1 MIALFGQSEKRTTM
15 RNSQLSRI
23 ARSGSI
29 CASGLGGRMRLLAA
43 ICAAALLSGCSSGY
57 SKFYQPV
64 DYTGQTIVPEPV
76 MGATPSVQVS
86 TGDPLKDVL
95 IAFRDG
101 YSPLGQASFNGP
113 QEGARGAV
121 GQAKKVGATRIIMSA
136 EYASTISGTLPITTP
151 TTTTTYSNGTAQIFG
166 YGGSASGTYSGT
178 TTTYGSQTNYV
189 PYSVDRYDQSAIF
202 LAPIPRKGYGLRVRP
217 LDLDEARRYGTNRGL
232 VVVAIRTGSPGFL
245 SDILPGDVIL
255 QVNGR
260 PVYDLASYNAAMPWG
275 QALDLEIRRDGVV
288 IRKSLQIRPTGEW
301 PTG

>member
-1 MIALFGQSEKRTTM
+1 ME
-15 RNSQLSRI
+15 
-23 ARSGSI
+23 SI
-29 CASGLGGRMRLLAA
+29 CDRGRDLTFSAA
-43 ICAAALLSGCSSGY
+43 YC
-57 SKFYQPV
+57 
-64 DYTGQTIVPEPV
+64 
-76 MGATPSVQVS
+76 
-86 TGDPLKDVL
+86 
-95 IAFRDG
+95 
-101 YSPLGQASFNGP
+101 
-113 QEGARGAV
+113 GARRVARV
-121 GQAKKVGATRIIMSA
+121 RSAAFNTARNLSSAFLPMMRSPAKFMRATSMNRTRKTRSFPK
-136 EYASTISGTLPITTP
+136 E
-151 TTTTTYSNGTAQIFG
+151 
-166 YGGSASGTYSGT
+166 
-178 TTTYGSQTNYV
+178 
-189 PYSVDRYDQSAIF
+189 YSVDRYDQSAIF